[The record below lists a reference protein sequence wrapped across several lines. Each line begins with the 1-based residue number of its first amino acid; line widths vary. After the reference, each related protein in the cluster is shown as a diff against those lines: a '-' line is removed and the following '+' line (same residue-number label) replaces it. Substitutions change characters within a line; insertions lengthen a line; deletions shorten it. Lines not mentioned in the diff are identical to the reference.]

1 MNASQLTVFDN
12 PGKGLWPQIC
22 KRPTA
27 DFTTIEPAVRAILRS
42 VLDGGDKAVLDA
54 TERYDGVRMSSSRV
68 PNDMLTNAAQQ
79 LTPLV
84 ADAIA
89 AAMENIRQFHD
100 AQRRRVLS
108 MQTSPGVTCSLVSR
122 PLERVGIYIPGG
134 TAPLFSSVLMLAVPA
149 ITAGVKSIALATPPD
164 RQTGLPHTTILA
176 VAALC
181 GITEVYCMGGAQA
194 IAALAYGTETIAPV
208 RKIVGPGNAWVTA
221 AKQLVSLDACA
232 IDLPAGPSE
241 VLVFCDENADAY
253 NVALD
258 LLAQAEHGVDSQV
271 MVVTTSRNVA
281 SNVQNEII
289 GLLPTMTRRETV
301 TQAMVHA
308 RCVVFDDL
316 DTAID
321 FVNVYAP
328 EHLIIQ
334 TIDDDAVCERI
345 NHAGSIFLGSHTPE
359 SLGDYASGT
368 NHTLPTGGW
377 ASSVSGVTLDTFQR
391 TMTVQRASLDGLR
404 QIAPI
409 VEALALAE
417 GLDGHAAA
425 VTRRRAQAVGL
436 RKIPNQLIN
445 LDMNENEWGSPFGDE
460 LHRYPDSKQQHL
472 RSAIADLLSVP
483 TECIVCGNGSDELI
497 DLLIQD
503 SSGPVVVPSPTFG
516 MYARCAFARGREV
529 LQVSRNYDGS
539 VSLASLS
546 VIPDGAIVF
555 LCNPNN
561 PTGTSMVPEVIV
573 QYATSR
579 PHVTVVVDEAY
590 IDFSEDGSC
599 VSFVQ
604 STPNVVVLRT
614 FSKAWGLAAFRCGV
628 AIAAHDVVHRLD
640 QLRAPYNVSGPA
652 QQMVAQAIGSNRDWV
667 KQCVV
672 LIKQE
677 RERLSRCLSDS
688 LFVRRVYP
696 SQANFL
702 FIEGLPSQ
710 PIEEMLSN
718 AGIRVRT
725 FHGDTNLVNHVRI
738 TVGTPQQNDR
748 VIAALCDAT
757 ADLPLERD
765 LS

>member
-1 MNASQLTVFDN
+1 MMTVFDN
-12 PGKGLWPQIC
+12 PGRGLWPQIC

-27 DFTTIEPAVRAILRS
+27 DFTAMEPAVRAILKS
-42 VLDGGDKAVLDA
+42 VRDGGDKAVLNA
-54 TERYDGVRMSSSRV
+54 TERYDGIRMSFTRV
-68 PNDMLTNAAQQ
+68 PEEMLTEAVEH
-79 LTPLV
+79 LTPSI
-84 ADAIA
+84 AHAISV
-89 AAMENIRQFHD
+89 AMENIRQFHGG
-100 AQRRRVLS
+100 QRRQVVS

-122 PLERVGIYIPGG
+122 PLERIGIYIPGG
-134 TAPLFSSVLMLAVPA
+134 SAPLFSSVLMLAVPA

-164 RQTGLPHTTILA
+164 RQTGRPHTTILA
-176 VAALC
+176 AAALC
-181 GITEVYCMGGAQA
+181 GITEVHCVGGAQA
-194 IAALAYGTETIAPV
+194 IGALAYGTETIAPV
-208 RKIVGPGNAWVTA
+208 RKIVGPGNAWVTV

-258 LLAQAEHGVDSQV
+258 LLSQAEHGADSQV
-271 MVVTTSRNVA
+271 MVVTTSRSLVGA
-281 SNVQNEII
+281 VLNEMK
-289 GLLPTMTRRETV
+289 GLLPTMTRMETV
-301 TQAMVHA
+301 TQALVHA

-334 TIDDDAVCERI
+334 TADDDAVCERI

-377 ASSVSGVTLDTFQR
+377 ARSVSGVTLDTFQR

-404 QIAPI
+404 QMAPI
-409 VEALALAE
+409 VQALALAE

-425 VTRRRAQAVGL
+425 VTRRRVPAGGL
-436 RKIPNQLIN
+436 RTIPSQPLI
-445 LDMNENEWGSPFGDE
+445 LDMNENEWGSPFGDD
-460 LHRYPDSKQQHL
+460 LHRYPDSKQQNL

-516 MYARCAFARGREV
+516 MYARCAVGRGREV
-529 LQVSRNYDGS
+529 LQVSRNHDGS
-539 VSLASLS
+539 VCLATLS

-561 PTGTSMVPEVIV
+561 PTGTGMDPELIV
-573 QYATSR
+573 QFATSR
-579 PHVTVVVDEAY
+579 PRVTVVIDEAY
-590 IDFSEDGSC
+590 VDFSDGGSC
-599 VSFVQ
+599 VSIVQ

-652 QQMVAQAIGSNRDWV
+652 QQMVAHAIGSNRDWV
-667 KQCVV
+667 KKCVV

-677 RERLSRCLSDS
+677 RERLRQCISDS
-688 LFVRRVYP
+688 FFVKRVYP

-702 FIEGLPSQ
+702 LIEGFSSQ

-725 FHGDTNLVNHVRI
+725 FYGDTDLVNHVRI

-748 VIAALCDAT
+748 VIAALCEAPAGLTFDW
-757 ADLPLERD
+757 D